1 MAATPSYTTK
11 PRCPY
16 CNTTITSVIY
26 SPGPVRG
33 RKHRWRR
40 CASCKEKFK
49 TTQELNPRGLEQP
62 HKFLKTNGSLSV
74 EQVRYIRSEL
84 ALGKPHQLI
93 ADFMGIKRERVT
105 NINCGNNYQNI
116 K

>member
-11 PRCPY
+11 PNCPH
-16 CNTTITSVIY
+16 CNSTMTSVIY

-40 CASCKEKFK
+40 CATCGERFK
-49 TTQELNPRGLEQP
+49 TTQELDPRGPEQS
-62 HKFLKTNGSLSV
+62 HKFLHTNGSLSV
-74 EQVRYIRSEL
+74 EQVRQIRAEL

-105 NINCGNNYQNI
+105 NINCGNNYRDIQ
-116 K
+116 

>member
-11 PRCPY
+11 PNCPH
-16 CNTTITSVIY
+16 CNSTMTSVIY

-40 CASCKEKFK
+40 CATCGERFK
-49 TTQELNPRGLEQP
+49 TTQELDPRGPEQS
-62 HKFLKTNGSLSV
+62 HKFLHTNGSLSV
-74 EQVRYIRSEL
+74 EQVRQIRAEL

-105 NINCGNNYQNI
+105 NINTGANYKNI
-116 K
+116 Q

>member
-1 MAATPSYTTK
+1 MAGTPSYTTK
-11 PRCPY
+11 PNCPH
-16 CNTTITSVIY
+16 CNSTITSVIY

-40 CASCKEKFK
+40 CAACGERFK
-49 TTQELNPRGLEQP
+49 TTQDLDPRGPEQS
-62 HKFLKTNGSLSV
+62 HKFLRTNGSLSI
-74 EQVRYIRSEL
+74 EQVRQIRSEL

-93 ADFMGIKRERVT
+93 ADFMGIARERVT
-105 NINCGNNYQNI
+105 NINCGNNYRNI